1 MENMGLTKRKGTRL
15 PAYDYSK
22 PGAYFV
28 TVCTHNREC
37 LLSQITP
44 VGEGLAP
51 PAVHLTEIG
60 KIVEEEILALEVRF
74 PAVKMNHYVIMPNHI
89 HLLLTLQESAGGAS
103 PSPTVTSVI
112 GTMKSVST
120 IRCHKEWNDRLSW
133 QRSFY
138 DHVIRNERDYQ
149 EIWKYIEENP
159 AKWTQDRFFTTRYE
173 NS

>member
-1 MENMGLTKRKGTRL
+1 M
-15 PAYDYSK
+15 
-22 PGAYFV
+22 
-28 TVCTHNREC
+28 
-37 LLSQITP
+37 
-44 VGEGLAP
+44 
-51 PAVHLTEIG
+51 
-60 KIVEEEILALEVRF
+60 EEEILALEVRF

-120 IRCHKEWNDRLSW
+120 IRCHKEWNDRFSW

-159 AKWTQDRFFTTRYE
+159 AKWTQDRFFTTRHE